1 MNKKISFN
9 SFDHPVI
16 PEKIFTGRADIPD
29 ADITTGKR
37 ASERKA
43 GRALIT
49 SLCLN
54 EFGDGVLKITGG
66 ENTKPEG
73 ELNGQPLYLSI
84 SHTDKGVFAVISL
97 QFKLGL
103 DVEKCSRKIQE
114 GVSLRMQNPYEDKTL
129 YESEQLIRLWTLK
142 EAALKWRG
150 SGLRFPMKKI
160 LLKKISNHLF
170 KADFDDG
177 MSVEICSFEHSGKWI
192 SIAYS

>member
-1 MNKKISFN
+1 MDKKISFQ
-9 SFDHPVI
+9 SIEHPEL
-16 PEKIFTGRADIPD
+16 PDKIFTGRADIPF
-29 ADITTGKR
+29 ADDTPGKR

-43 GRALIT
+43 GRDLIT
-49 SLCLN
+49 SICLK
-54 EFGDGVLKITGG
+54 ELGDDAVKITGG
-66 ENTKPEG
+66 DNTKPEG
-73 ELNGQPLYLSI
+73 ELNGQPLHLSI

-97 QFKLGL
+97 QYKLGL
-103 DVEKCSRKIQE
+103 DVEKCNREIRD
-114 GVSLRMQNPYEDKTL
+114 GVSLRMLNPGEDKSL
-129 YESEQLIRLWTLK
+129 YESEPLIRLWTLK

-160 LLKKISNHLF
+160 SLKKISNNHF